1 MLVLMVHHGR
11 RTDGHEHVL
20 NKIYSN
26 RKLRGA
32 QKVKTLCL
40 SSIALAFMVV
50 PAFAQSPVYS
60 TNNAPSAQAA
70 AQMEIRLQQMETQI
84 RELTGRVEQQVY
96 EINQLKQEIQT
107 LENMKAAPVAETPS
121 RGSGQ
126 IAVPERDPMAPVQ
139 TNPLNLD
146 IKPPAIAG
154 MKTSV
159 PGGGTTD
166 ATALYEQ
173 AFAHVKSQNY
183 DQAQQGFE
191 AFLENHPDH
200 VLAANAKY
208 WLGETYYVRGE
219 FKKSAR
225 IFAEGF
231 QNYPESAKAPDIL
244 LKLGMSLAGMDKQR
258 EACVALSQVAIKFPA
273 GNDPVLQRADQEMEK
288 LGCQS

>member
-1 MLVLMVHHGR
+1 MLTVRPGH
-11 RTDGHEHVL
+11 RTEEHEHVL

-26 RKLRGA
+26 NNFKGA

-40 SSIALAFMVV
+40 SSMVLAFMAA
-50 PAFAQSPVYS
+50 PSFAQSPVYS
-60 TNNAPSAQAA
+60 TNNSPSAQAA
-70 AQMEIRLQQMETQI
+70 AQVEIRLQQMETQI

-96 EINQLKQEIQT
+96 EINQLKQEIKT
-107 LENMKAAPVAETPS
+107 LENMQAAPLDTAPL

-126 IAVPERDPMAPVQ
+126 IAMPERDPMAPVQ
-139 TNPLNLD
+139 SNPLNLD
-146 IKPPAIAG
+146 IKPPTILG

-173 AFAHVKSQNY
+173 AFAYVKSQNY
-183 DQAQQGFE
+183 EQAQEGFE
-191 AFLENHPDH
+191 TFLKDHPDH

-208 WLGETYYVRGE
+208 WLGETHYVRGE
-219 FKKSAR
+219 YKKSAR

-244 LKLGMSLAGMDKQR
+244 LKLGMSLAGMNKEK

-273 GNDPVLQRADQEMEK
+273 GNDPVLGRADQEMEK

>member
-1 MLVLMVHHGR
+1 MAHHGHK
-11 RTDGHEHVL
+11 TEEHAHVL

-26 RKLRGA
+26 NNSKGA

-40 SSIALAFMVV
+40 SSIALAFMAA

-60 TNNAPSAQAA
+60 TNNSPSAQAA
-70 AQMEIRLQQMETQI
+70 AQMEIRMQQMETQI

-96 EINQLKQEIQT
+96 EINQLKLEIET
-107 LENMKAAPVAETPS
+107 LEKNQVAAPMDIAPS
-121 RGSGQ
+121 RASGQ
-126 IAVPERDPMAPVQ
+126 IAMPERDPMSPVQ

-146 IKPPAIAG
+146 IKPPAILG

-173 AFAHVKSQNY
+173 AFSYVKSQNY
-183 DQAQQGFE
+183 DQAQEGFE
-191 AFLENHPDH
+191 EFLRDHPDH

-208 WLGETYYVRGE
+208 WLGETHYVRGE
-219 FKKSAR
+219 YKKSAR

-231 QNYPESAKAPDIL
+231 QSFPESAKAPDIL
-244 LKLGMSLAGMDKQR
+244 LKLGMSLAGMNKEK

-273 GNDPVLQRADQEMEK
+273 GNDPVLERAEQEMEK